1 MDKGAK
7 THLWENRPILQISII
22 TITTN
27 IFFAAGI
34 TGRMTKT
41 VSPTIKTAGGG
52 LLPITQILIGSQKP
66 RAMRGALPSDKLALS
81 KVNPYPPS
89 YVPPVAIVARG
100 THTKNQST
108 GRRPENRKRSRK
120 ETARNDTAASGGAV
134 PAPQRGRVA
143 GCQIKIAWWNTDA
156 ARRGDIP
163 CFPVG
168 RYHGKQHGCDRPTDR
183 PTGRF

>member
-1 MDKGAK
+1 MGKSSNFANIHNYDNNEYFFRGRNHG
-7 THLWENRPILQISII
+7 TDDENSQPNHKNGGRRFTSDNAYTYRKSKAPRDARGFAVRRHTSRPWQSWH
-22 TITTN
+22 
-27 IFFAAGI
+27 
-34 TGRMTKT
+34 
-41 VSPTIKTAGGG
+41 P
-52 LLPITQILIGSQKP
+52 
-66 RAMRGALPSDKLALS
+66 
-81 KVNPYPPS
+81 
-89 YVPPVAIVARG
+89 G
-100 THTKNQST
+100 THTENQST

-156 ARRGDIP
+156 ERRGDIP